1 MTIAGRT
8 LSAFLGSLLG
18 ATALPLDVA
27 PASVAVQKFAQPGSG
42 TGSELLNQSHTNN
55 SLSASVPLNP
65 KFANERA
72 AKSSELRIRDTSAQA
87 DFRGE
92 TISIQIG
99 YGPGGGYDTYG
110 RVLARHYGRFIPGN
124 PNVVP
129 KNMPGAGSLRAANY
143 VYNLTARDPVD
154 IALVAASTAVEPL
167 MGNDQAKF
175 DVTKFGWI
183 GSMNQDISF
192 CGVWLAPGLPTTFPE
207 MLKPGGKELIFG
219 SAGPA
224 AISHQHPL
232 VLKNILGANIRVI
245 SGYEGQKQ
253 VNLAM
258 QRGEVHGACGLF
270 ASSIKAQWLPDVKAG
285 RLKLF
290 LQMGPKVSDE
300 FGKID
305 DVFDFVKADDD
316 RKVLEFHFK
325 QTILGRPFAASP
337 NLPKDRLAAL
347 RTAFLATMK
356 DPEFLADAKKFN
368 LDIDI
373 ATADDVDRLLAEFAS
388 YPKSVMDK
396 AKAAI
401 GR

>member
-1 MTIAGRT
+1 
-8 LSAFLGSLLG
+8 
-18 ATALPLDVA
+18 
-27 PASVAVQKFAQPGSG
+27 
-42 TGSELLNQSHTNN
+42 
-55 SLSASVPLNP
+55 
-65 KFANERA
+65 
-72 AKSSELRIRDTSAQA
+72 
-87 DFRGE
+87 
-92 TISIQIG
+92 
-99 YGPGGGYDTYG
+99 
-110 RVLARHYGRFIPGN
+110 
-124 PNVVP
+124 
-129 KNMPGAGSLRAANY
+129 
-143 VYNLTARDPVD
+143 
-154 IALVAASTAVEPL
+154 
-167 MGNDQAKF
+167 MGNEQAKF
-175 DVTKFGWI
+175 DATKFGWI

-192 CGVWLAPGLPTTFPE
+192 CGVWQAPGIPDSFPD

-232 VLKNILGANIRVI
+232 VLKNVLGANIRVI

-270 ASSIKAQWLPDVKAG
+270 ASSIKAQWMPDVKAG

-290 LQMGPKVSDE
+290 LQMGPKISDE
-300 FGKID
+300 FGAVP
-305 DVFDFVKADDD
+305 DVFDFVKTDED

-337 NLPKDRLAAL
+337 NVPKERLAAL

-373 ATADDVDRLLAEFAS
+373 ATAGRGAAAAGRLRQLSEIGDRQGQGGDRPLSARRIAGTIPAGS
-388 YPKSVMDK
+388 AMAVIRY
-396 AKAAI
+396 AKTGRRAATCSAT
-401 GR
+401 RAA

>member
-1 MTIAGRT
+1 MIMLRRSTAP
-8 LSAFLGSLLG
+8 ACALLG
-18 ATALPLDVA
+18 VLLLGT
-27 PASVAVQKFAQPGSG
+27 PARAQLG
-42 TGSELLNQSHTNN
+42 
-55 SLSASVPLNP
+55 
-65 KFANERA
+65 
-72 AKSSELRIRDTSAQA
+72 A
-87 DFRGE
+87 DFKGE

-110 RVLARHYGRFIPGN
+110 RALARHFGRFIPGN
-124 PNVVP
+124 PAVIP
-129 KNMPGAGSLRAANY
+129 RNMPGAGSLRAANHI
-143 VYNLTARDPVD
+143 YNLSAREATE
-154 IALVAASTAVEPL
+154 IGLFSASTAMEPL

-175 DVTKFGWI
+175 DVTKFGWL

-192 CGVWLAPGLPTTFPE
+192 CGVWVAPGIPTSIHD
-207 MLKPGGKELIFG
+207 MLKKDSKELIFG

-245 SGYEGQKQ
+245 AGYDGQKE

-270 ASSIKAQWLPDVKAG
+270 VSSIKAQWQRDVDAG

-290 LQMGPKVSDE
+290 LQMGPKTTKE
-300 FGKID
+300 FG
-305 DVFDFVKADDD
+305 DVPNIFDFVKTDEDK
-316 RKVLEFHFK
+316 KVLELHFK

-337 NLPKDRLAAL
+337 NLPKDRLAVL
-347 RTAFLATMK
+347 RKAFLDTMK
-356 DPEFLADAKKFN
+356 DKEFLADAQKMN
-368 LDIDI
+368 LDIDV
-373 ATADDVDRLLAEFAS
+373 ATAEEVEQLLIQFAN
-388 YPKSVMDK
+388 YPKNVIEK

>member
-1 MTIAGRT
+1 MTVAGRI
-8 LSAFLGSLLG
+8 LSTFCALI
-18 ATALPLDVA
+18 ATAALPLYVA
-27 PASVAVQKFAQPGSG
+27 PVAAQ
-42 TGSELLNQSHTNN
+42 
-55 SLSASVPLNP
+55 
-65 KFANERA
+65 
-72 AKSSELRIRDTSAQA
+72 AQA

-92 TISIQIG
+92 TVSIQIG

-110 RVLARHYGRFIPGN
+110 RVLARHFGRFIPGN

-143 VYNLTARDPVD
+143 VYNLTGRDPVD
-154 IALVAASTAVEPL
+154 IVLFAASTAVEPL
-167 MGNDQAKF
+167 MGNEQAKF
-175 DVTKFGWI
+175 DATKFGWL

-192 CGVWLAPGLPTTFPE
+192 CGVWVAPGIPTTFAE
-207 MLKPGGKELIFG
+207 MLKKDSKELIFG

-232 VLKNILGANIRVI
+232 VLKNVLGANIRVI

-258 QRGEVHGACGLF
+258 QRGEVHGTCGMF
-270 ASSIKAQWLPDVKAG
+270 VSSIKAQWLPDVQAG

-290 LQMGPKVSDE
+290 LQMGPKRSND
-300 FGKID
+300 FGPVD
-305 DVFDFVKADDD
+305 DVFDFVKAADD

-325 QTILGRPFAASP
+325 QTTLGRPFAASP
-337 NLPKDRLAAL
+337 NLAKDRLAAL
-347 RTAFLATMK
+347 RAAFLATMK

-373 ATADDVDRLLAEFAS
+373 ATAEDVGRLLAEFAS
-388 YPKSVMDK
+388 YPKPVLDK

>member
-1 MTIAGRT
+1 M
-8 LSAFLGSLLG
+8 LL
-18 ATALPLDVA
+18 ARLLTCPVLCLVPVLAA
-27 PASVAVQKFAQPGSG
+27 AQTP
-42 TGSELLNQSHTNN
+42 
-55 SLSASVPLNP
+55 
-65 KFANERA
+65 
-72 AKSSELRIRDTSAQA
+72 A

-92 TISIQIG
+92 TVTIQIG

-110 RVLARHYGRFIPGN
+110 RALARHYGRFIPGH

-129 KNMPGAGSLRAANY
+129 KNMPGAGSLRAANH
-143 VYNLTARDPVD
+143 VYNLSAREGTE
-154 IALVAASTAVEPL
+154 IAIFSASTAMEPL
-167 MGNDQAKF
+167 MGNEQAKF

-192 CGVWLAPGLPTTFPE
+192 CCVWVTPGMPASLPD
-207 MLKPGGKELIFG
+207 MLKKDSKELIFG
-219 SAGPA
+219 SSGLA

-232 VLKNILGANIRVI
+232 ILKNVLGANVRVI
-245 SGYEGQKQ
+245 AGYDGQKE

-270 ASSIKAQWLPDVKAG
+270 VSSIKAQWLPDVKAG

-290 LQMGPKVSDE
+290 VQMGPKTTNE
-300 FGKID
+300 FGD
-305 DVFDFVKADDD
+305 VPDVFDFVKTDEDK
-316 RKVLEFHFK
+316 KVLELHFK

-337 NLPKDRLAAL
+337 NLPKDRLALL
-347 RTAFLATMK
+347 RSAFLETMK
-356 DPEFLADAKKFN
+356 DKDFLADAQKMN

-373 ATADDVDRLLAEFAS
+373 ATAEQVEALLREFAN
-388 YPKSVMDK
+388 YPKSVIDK

>member
-1 MTIAGRT
+1 
-8 LSAFLGSLLG
+8 
-18 ATALPLDVA
+18 
-27 PASVAVQKFAQPGSG
+27 
-42 TGSELLNQSHTNN
+42 
-55 SLSASVPLNP
+55 
-65 KFANERA
+65 
-72 AKSSELRIRDTSAQA
+72 
-87 DFRGE
+87 
-92 TISIQIG
+92 
-99 YGPGGGYDTYG
+99 
-110 RVLARHYGRFIPGN
+110 
-124 PNVVP
+124 
-129 KNMPGAGSLRAANY
+129 
-143 VYNLTARDPVD
+143 
-154 IALVAASTAVEPL
+154 

-192 CGVWLAPGLPTTFPE
+192 CGVWLAPGLPTTFPD

-232 VLKNILGANIRVI
+232 VLKNVLGANIRVI

-270 ASSIKAQWLPDVKAG
+270 ASSIKAQWLPNVKAG
-285 RLKLF
+285 QLKLF
-290 LQMGPKVSDE
+290 LQMGPKVSNE
-300 FGKID
+300 FGPVD

-337 NLPKDRLAAL
+337 NVSKERLAAL

-373 ATADDVDRLLAEFAS
+373 ATADEVQRLLAEFAS
-388 YPKSVMDK
+388 YPKSVIDK

>member
-1 MTIAGRT
+1 MTVAGRI
-8 LSAFLGSLLG
+8 LSMFCALI
-18 ATALPLDVA
+18 ATAAVPLYVA
-27 PASVAVQKFAQPGSG
+27 PATAQAD
-42 TGSELLNQSHTNN
+42 L
-55 SLSASVPLNP
+55 
-65 KFANERA
+65 
-72 AKSSELRIRDTSAQA
+72 AQA

-110 RVLARHYGRFIPGN
+110 RALARHFGRFIPGG

-129 KNMPGAGSLRAANY
+129 KNMPGAGSLRAANH
-143 VYNLTARDPVD
+143 VYNLTGRDPVD
-154 IALVAASTAVEPL
+154 IALFAASTAVEPL
-167 MGNDQAKF
+167 MGNEQAKF
-175 DVTKFGWI
+175 DVTKFGWL

-192 CGVWLAPGLPTTFPE
+192 CGVWLAPGLPTTFPD
-207 MLKPGGKELIFG
+207 MLKKDGKELIFG

-232 VLKNILGANIRVI
+232 VLKNVLGANIRVI

-270 ASSIKAQWLPDVKAG
+270 TSSIKAQWLPDVKAG

-290 LQMGPKVSDE
+290 LQMGPKLSNE
-300 FGKID
+300 FGPIEN
-305 DVFDFVKADDD
+305 VFDFVKADDD

-337 NLPKDRLAAL
+337 NLAKDRLAAL
-347 RTAFLATMK
+347 RAAFLATMK
-356 DPEFLADAKKFN
+356 DPEFLAEAKKFN

-373 ATADDVDRLLAEFAS
+373 ATAEDVGRLLAEFAS
-388 YPKSVMDK
+388 YPKPVLDK

>member
-1 MTIAGRT
+1 MTCSVYQRVEITDSIESNTAKRMLTTMTPFRPAAILLVLGTLAAG
-8 LSAFLGSLLG
+8 LLPRYV
-18 ATALPLDVA
+18 T
-27 PASVAVQKFAQPGSG
+27 PAAAQP
-42 TGSELLNQSHTNN
+42 
-55 SLSASVPLNP
+55 
-65 KFANERA
+65 
-72 AKSSELRIRDTSAQA
+72 

-110 RVLARHYGRFIPGN
+110 RVLARHFGRFIPGN
-124 PNVVP
+124 PNVVA

-154 IALVAASTAVEPL
+154 VALFSASTAMEPL
-167 MGNDQAKF
+167 MGNEQAKF
-175 DVTKFGWI
+175 EVTRFGWL

-192 CGVWLAPGLPTTFPE
+192 CGVWRAPGIPMSLE
-207 MLKPGGKELIFG
+207 DMLKPGGKELIFG

-232 VLKNILGANIRVI
+232 ILKNVLKANIRVI

-258 QRGEVHGACGLF
+258 QRGEVHGACALF
-270 ASSIKAQWLPDVKAG
+270 ASSIKAQWLPNVKSG
-285 RLKLF
+285 ELKLF
-290 LQMGPKVSDE
+290 VQMGPKVSNE
-300 FGKID
+300 FGPVAN
-305 DVFDFVKADDD
+305 VFDFVHNDED

-347 RTAFLATMK
+347 QSAFLATMK
-356 DPEFLADAKKFN
+356 DPQFLADAKKYN
-368 LDIDI
+368 LDIDV
-373 ATADDVDRLLAEFAS
+373 ATPDEVQRLLADFS
-388 YPKSVMDK
+388 GYPKPVLDR

>member
-1 MTIAGRT
+1 MPFASRK
-8 LSAFLGSLLG
+8 LGVLLCGLLG
-18 ATALPLDVA
+18 AATVPLYVA
-27 PASVAVQKFAQPGSG
+27 PVA
-42 TGSELLNQSHTNN
+42 
-55 SLSASVPLNP
+55 
-65 KFANERA
+65 
-72 AKSSELRIRDTSAQA
+72 AQA

-110 RVLARHYGRFIPGN
+110 RVLARHLGRFVPGN

-154 IALVAASTAVEPL
+154 IALISASTAVEPI
-167 MGNDQAKF
+167 MGSEQAKF
-175 DVTKFGWI
+175 DATKFGWL

-192 CGVWLAPGLPTTFPE
+192 CGIWQAAGLPMTFPE
-207 MLKPGGKELIFG
+207 MLKAGSKELTFG
-219 SAGPA
+219 SAGVG

-232 VLKNILGANIRVI
+232 ILKNVLGANFRVI

-258 QRGEVHGACGLF
+258 QRGEVHGTCALF
-270 ASSIKAQWLPDVKAG
+270 ASSIKAQWLPDVQAG

-290 LQMGPKVSDE
+290 LQMGPKVSNE
-300 FGKID
+300 FGPVPN
-305 DVFDFVKADDD
+305 VFDFVKSDDD

-325 QTILGRPFAASP
+325 QTILGRPFTVSP
-337 NLPKDRLAAL
+337 NVSKERLAAL
-347 RTAFLATMK
+347 RSAFLATMK
-356 DPEFLADAKKFN
+356 DPDFLADAKKFN
-368 LDIDI
+368 LDIDV
-373 ATADDVDRLLAEFAS
+373 ATPDEVGRLLAEFAS
-388 YPKSVMDK
+388 YPPAVIEK

>member
-1 MTIAGRT
+1 MLISRLCAALGVILAG
-8 LSAFLGSLLG
+8 
-18 ATALPLDVA
+18 
-27 PASVAVQKFAQPGSG
+27 PAMGQTPV
-42 TGSELLNQSHTNN
+42 T
-55 SLSASVPLNP
+55 
-65 KFANERA
+65 
-72 AKSSELRIRDTSAQA
+72 
-87 DFRGE
+87 FRGE
-92 TISIQIG
+92 TITIQIG

-110 RVLARHYGRFIPGN
+110 RALARHYGRFIPGN
-124 PNVVP
+124 PTVVP
-129 KNMPGAGSLRAANY
+129 KNMPGAGSWRVANH
-143 VYNLTARDPVD
+143 VYNLTARDGIEVA
-154 IALVAASTAVEPL
+154 IFAASTAMEPI

-183 GSMNQDISF
+183 GSMNQDVSF
-192 CGVWLAPGLPTTFPE
+192 CGVWQSPDAPTSITE
-207 MLKPGGKELIFG
+207 MLRKDSKELIFG

-245 SGYEGQKQ
+245 AGYDGQKE

-270 ASSIKAQWLPDVKAG
+270 VSSIKAQWLPDIQAG

-290 LQMGPKVSDE
+290 LQMGPKTTQE
-300 FGKID
+300 FGPVAD
-305 DVFDFVKADDD
+305 AFDFAKTAED
-316 RKVLEFHFK
+316 RQVLELHFK

-337 NLPKDRLAAL
+337 NLPKERLAAL
-347 RTAFLATMK
+347 RQAFLDTMK
-356 DPEFLADAKKFN
+356 DREFLADAQKMN

-373 ATADDVDRLLAEFAS
+373 ATAEQVEDLLRQFVS
-388 YPKSVMDK
+388 YPQRVIDK

>member
-1 MTIAGRT
+1 MNRT
-8 LSAFLGSLLG
+8 RPVSTFFSHALL
-18 ATALPLDVA
+18 AAAMLPLYVA
-27 PASVAVQKFAQPGSG
+27 PAV
-42 TGSELLNQSHTNN
+42 
-55 SLSASVPLNP
+55 
-65 KFANERA
+65 
-72 AKSSELRIRDTSAQA
+72 AQA

-110 RVLARHYGRFIPGN
+110 RALAKHYGRFIPGN
-124 PNVVP
+124 PSVIA

-154 IALVAASTAVEPL
+154 IMLISASAAVEPL
-167 MGNDQAKF
+167 MGNEQAKF
-175 DVTKFGWI
+175 DITKFGWI

-192 CGVWLAPGLPTTFPE
+192 CGVWLAPGLPNTFGD
-207 MLKPGGKELIFG
+207 MLKPGGRELIFG

-232 VLKNILGANIRVI
+232 ILKNVLGANIRVI
-245 SGYEGQKQ
+245 SGYQGQKQ

-270 ASSIKAQWLPDVKAG
+270 ASSIKTQWMPNVTAG
-285 RLKLF
+285 ELKLF
-290 LQMGPKVSDE
+290 LQMGPKVSNE
-300 FGKID
+300 FGPVP
-305 DVFDFVKADDD
+305 DVFEFVKSADD

-325 QTILGRPFAASP
+325 QTTLGRPFAASP
-337 NLPKDRLAAL
+337 NVPKERLAAL
-347 RTAFLATMK
+347 RTAFLATMR
-356 DPEFLADAKKFN
+356 DPEFLADAKKLN

-373 ATADDVDRLLAEFAS
+373 ATADEVQRLLAEFAS
-388 YPKSVMDK
+388 YPKSVIER
-396 AKAAI
+396 ARAAI